1 MEKRLSLTHI
11 LTVSLLI
18 LALTLSCL
26 AVLPVE
32 SPFKPT
38 NQDTR
43 KILSLLESLRD
54 NVTNLENAAFG
65 NASSGKGRKTALE
78 NKITAVIHQIKAEA
92 WSGSLN
98 KLKNDVSR
106 TVAEWILP
114 YSPQD
119 AELLFDI
126 IREIMELIEG
136 KCPPPVNPEA
146 SFFFTPETPLAG
158 EITTFNASASEDL
171 DGFIVSYTWD
181 FGDNSGVTV
190 SEPVIA
196 HIYAKYGIYTVSL
209 TVNDDDFL
217 TDTESKPVKVTAPPQ
232 ATFTYSP
239 LVPLVDEVIIFNA
252 SDSVSNGGEIE
263 SGTWDFGDGI
273 TKTGEIVTHAYSAE
287 GTYNVVLNVTDTEG
301 LWDISAVDITVYV
314 RPVVDLPPK
323 IIGVF
328 RVPQEPNYDEHV
340 RILASVID
348 IEGDVESVIL
358 GYSINNIDWTNLT
371 MTFNENIGFY
381 SVEILPQPYNSTVDY
396 KVYAFDDMGN
406 WNVSATHF
414 YTVGDKYAPVVE
426 IEKPIE
432 GDYLRRLVNIGV
444 SVQEDNLVEA
454 ELLINGTAVSSWQE
468 SGQHVFI
475 WNTSSSNYPD
485 GIYTIKVRARDKA
498 DNSGE
503 IAVIVAVDNTLPV
516 ATIDAPSSGAFL
528 RQTVIIEITG
538 RDANLKEVTLEIN
551 DSMTKTWSSAG
562 THILLWDTG
571 TYSDGTHV
579 VTLTAF
585 DKARNSKETS
595 ITTVVDNASPVIE
608 TPTWLP
614 EEPLIGEQVN
624 IAVEVSDVQPGSGI
638 RNALLSYRNT
648 TSGDWKPIP
657 MSLNATSGNWTATI
671 PAQSVET
678 MIEFYIEAFDN
689 AGNSAVTDEVYQ
701 YEVVAPLGVPL
712 AWVIVIVILIFAA
725 TATAI
730 YLLRKHRR
738 EGESTRSRV

>member
-1 MEKRLSLTHI
+1 MEKRFTLTHI
-11 LTVSLLI
+11 LTILLLV
-18 LALTLSCL
+18 LALTLSCI

-43 KILSLLESLRD
+43 RILSLLESLRD
-54 NVTNLENAAFG
+54 NVTNLESAAFG

-98 KLKNDVSR
+98 KLRNDVSR

-126 IREIMELIEG
+126 IREIIELIEG

-146 SFFFTPETPLAG
+146 SFFFKPETPLAG
-158 EITTFNASASEDL
+158 EIIAFNASASEDL
-171 DGFIVSYTWD
+171 DGIIVSYTWD
-181 FGDNSGVTV
+181 FGDNSRVTV
-190 SEPVIA
+190 SESVTT
-196 HIYAKYGIYTVSL
+196 HIFAKYGIYTVSL
-209 TVNDDDFL
+209 TVRDDDFL
-217 TDTESKPVKVTAPPQ
+217 TDTESKPVKVIAPPR
-232 ATFTYSP
+232 ASFTYSP
-239 LVPLVDEVIIFNA
+239 LVPLVDEVIVFNA
-252 SDSVSNGGEIE
+252 SDSASNGGEIE
-263 SGTWDFGDGI
+263 SYTWDFSDGI
-273 TKTGEIVTHAYSAE
+273 TETGEIVTHTYLAE

-301 LWDISAVDITVYV
+301 LWDIRTADVTVYV

-323 IIGVF
+323 IVGVF

-348 IEGDVESVIL
+348 IEGKVDSVIL
-358 GYSINNIDWTNLT
+358 GYSINEIDWTNLT

-381 SVEILPQPYNSTVDY
+381 SVEIPPRPYSLTVYY
-396 KVYAFDDMGN
+396 KVYAFDNMGN
-406 WNVSATHF
+406 WNVSATYS
-414 YTVGDKYAPVVE
+414 YTVGDKYAPIVE
-426 IEKPIE
+426 IEKPME
-432 GDYLRRLVNIGV
+432 GDYLRRLVNIEV
-444 SVQEDNLVEA
+444 SVREDNFVKA
-454 ELLINGTAVSSWQE
+454 ELLINGTAVSSWLE
-468 SGQHVFI
+468 SGQHVFT

-485 GIYTIKVRARDKA
+485 GIYVIKVSASDKA

-503 IAVIVAVDNTLPV
+503 SAVTVAVDNTLPV

-538 RDANLKEVTLEIN
+538 RDANLEEMTLEIN
-551 DSMTKTWSSAG
+551 DLLTKTWSSAG
-562 THILLWDTG
+562 THTLLWDTG
-571 TYSDGTHV
+571 TYSDGTHEI
-579 VTLTAF
+579 TLTAF
-585 DKARNSKETS
+585 DKAGNSKEIS
-595 ITTVVDNASPVIE
+595 VTTVVDNASPVVE

-624 IAVEVSDVQPGSGI
+624 ITVKVSDIQPGSGI

-648 TSGDWKPIP
+648 TIGDWKPIP
-657 MSLNATSGNWTATI
+657 MSFNATSGNWTAAI

-701 YEVVAPLGVPL
+701 YEVVAPLGIPL
-712 AWVIVIVILIFAA
+712 AWVIVIVMLIFAA

-730 YLLRKHRR
+730 YLWRKHRR
-738 EGESTRSRV
+738 EGESTHSRV